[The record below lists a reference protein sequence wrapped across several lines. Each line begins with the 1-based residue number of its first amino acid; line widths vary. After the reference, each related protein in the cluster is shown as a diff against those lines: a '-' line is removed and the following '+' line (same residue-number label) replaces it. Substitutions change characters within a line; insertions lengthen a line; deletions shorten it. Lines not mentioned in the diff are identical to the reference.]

1 MISDNREKNL
11 AICQDI
17 VDGKWSNWTDL
28 GDCKGLQQ
36 VENYSCGPG
45 YQHRE
50 RKCARTLGGKF
61 CQVDGEDYE
70 GRIMRISVE
79 CDSGDCPGFSCS
91 VKQKTHFNLI
101 FLVWE
106 DNGTCIAPSGKKGSI
121 KQVLKL
127 GEKIIRER
135 KSACFTGN
143 VNGT

>member
-1 MISDNREKNL
+1 MVSLGKPTLTWSPTHSVSCFSSINQETKFCIRTIEKTNRCQRLTYKMIADNRERKL
-11 AICQDI
+11 AICQEI

-70 GRIMRISVE
+70 GRTMRISVE
-79 CDSGDCPGFSCS
+79 CNSGDCPG
-91 VKQKTHFNLI
+91 
-101 FLVWE
+101 
-106 DNGTCIAPSGKKGSI
+106 
-121 KQVLKL
+121 
-127 GEKIIRER
+127 
-135 KSACFTGN
+135 
-143 VNGT
+143 